1 MNTSALVTLYG
12 IAFLL
17 IAGHLFRRLPA
28 AAAPGAAPALGRWQ
42 ILAWLAVGIAMRLPN
57 LWDTGFHY
65 DTGTYKSWALTASDP
80 AKLLGVYS
88 DGHYTDHPPLLMY
101 VLALVGG
108 VARLLGW
115 ETSTHF
121 TALVKLPML
130 VSDALTA
137 LLLLRI
143 LRRED
148 GSADGQLRALGYA
161 SLYWLNPAL
170 IFISAKWGQTD
181 SLLCLLLVLAWDAWA
196 RSRALP
202 AAVLLGLAVAFK
214 PQGALY
220 AGLFCVALLLDR
232 RPRSALPALTAGVA
246 AYAAAVLPLTW
257 SKPPEWLLALYIG
270 SGEAIDPNYIT
281 VNAYNLW
288 ALLGLNWQTE
298 VGSALGIR
306 TQTWAI
312 AATVALIAALA
323 TLTGLRLRRQQ
334 TDAAARGAHIAWAF
348 VLATIVF
355 FMVAPK
361 MHERY
366 IFMLL
371 PFTLLLAPRHARL
384 PLMLVWT
391 IGAFANIV
399 YVYVYYIDLK
409 SIAPHDTPFIRI
421 NAAFNL
427 AATLLTL
434 LFWLA
439 PQRLA
444 RLGERLR
451 AMQPSWPALALPPAD
466 RWSMRHSLAT
476 AALTAAALAIGL
488 YRLAVSEY
496 PQHGIVG
503 DGFSVEYQYSEPVDA
518 RFMVLYAGEKA
529 NVSTPAKL
537 SLQREVDGNWVDL
550 VSEREF
556 NDFYHLYDI
565 KLDNPGLSTRYRF
578 RTSGKD
584 WRINELGLLGLDG
597 AALMPARVVN
607 VDGPQAAQPPPAQ
620 TDYKAL
626 IDEPATWQHG
636 LGYLGGTYFDEIYHP
651 RSGYE
656 FVHRIRLY
664 DHTHPPLGKWPIM
677 ASIEAFGMTP
687 FGWRFASVVAS
698 ALTVG
703 ALAWGGWLVAGTFTA
718 LLLAGGLGL
727 FEFSRFAIGRYGTI
741 DGWLG
746 LYLLLSFLFLWRAF
760 VRTPHA
766 DWRDGW
772 RLSPSLLAGGAF
784 LGAAIAVKW
793 SAFYGGIGVFLLFV
807 YGLVTTPGTA
817 GTTRLRAALPRIA
830 GAAIALGVVPALLY
844 WLSYLPFMRC
854 MEGSPAL
861 WSAQGWHE
869 FVKSQQYIYNY
880 HSQLTDS
887 HPFASPFWSWPLTL
901 KPLWI
906 FTGEGEP
913 RTAISILG
921 NPLIWW
927 SGLLMLFGLGWRA
940 LRRASRPEL
949 ALLIAWAA
957 LFLPWAMVS
966 RTAFIYHY
974 YPVALILILLITYQ
988 LIRWSQ
994 HPRLRELPLYSVCA
1008 AGALFA
1014 WFYPTISGHP
1024 APLAWFESLRWFPTW
1039 WML

>member
-17 IAGHLFRRLPA
+17 MAGHLSQRLHSA
-28 AAAPGAAPALGRWQ
+28 AAPALTLNRWQ
-42 ILAWLAVGIAMRLPN
+42 ILGWLAIGIAMRLPS

-65 DTGTYKSWALTASDP
+65 DTGTYKSWALLASDP
-80 AKLLGVYS
+80 ANVLGVYS

-101 VLALVGG
+101 VLAIVGAL
-108 VARLLGW
+108 ARLLDW

-130 VSDALTA
+130 VSDTLTA
-137 LLLLRI
+137 LVLLRLLNREQAT
-143 LRRED
+143 LR
-148 GSADGQLRALGYA
+148 SLGLA

-170 IFISAKWGQTD
+170 ILISAKWGQTD
-181 SLLCLLLVLAWDAWA
+181 SILCLLLVLAWNAWTLGRL
-196 RSRALP
+196 RSAAAL
-202 AAVLLGLAVAFK
+202 LALCVAFK

-220 AGLFCVALLLDR
+220 AGLFGVAVLIDQRPRAALL
-232 RPRSALPALTAGVA
+232 ALACGVA
-246 AYAAAVLPLTW
+246 AYAAAVLPLCW
-257 SKPPEWLLALYIG
+257 EKSPAWLLALYIG
-270 SGEAIDPNYIT
+270 SGEATDPNYIT

-288 ALLGLNWQTE
+288 ALIGLNWQTE
-298 VGSALGIR
+298 VGSLLGWR

-312 AATVALIAALA
+312 GVTLVLLTGLAAV
-323 TLTGLRLRRQQ
+323 TGLRLRRS
-334 TDAAARGAHIAWAF
+334 TDAAQRGSHIAWAF
-348 VLATIVF
+348 VLGTIVL
-355 FMVAPK
+355 FMIAPK

-366 IFMLL
+366 ILMLL
-371 PFTLLLAPRHARL
+371 PFTLLLTPISARL

-391 IGAFANIV
+391 VAALANIA

-409 SIAPHDTPFIRI
+409 TIAPHDTPFIRI
-421 NAAFNL
+421 NAGLML
-427 AATLLTL
+427 AASLLTL
-434 LFWLA
+434 ACWLA

-444 RLGERLR
+444 GFAARIGARLPQWPDL
-451 AMQPSWPALALPPAD
+451 AMPATD
-466 RWSMRHSLAT
+466 RWSLRHTLAT
-476 AALTAAALAIGL
+476 AGLTAAALGVGL
-488 YRLAVSEY
+488 YRVGAIEY
-496 PQHGIVG
+496 PVQGIVS
-503 DGFSVEYQYSEPVDA
+503 DGFTVEYQYNEPVDA

-537 SLQREVDGNWVDL
+537 SLQREADGNWIDVI
-550 VSEREF
+550 SEREF

-565 KLDNPGLSTRYRF
+565 KLDNPGPSVRYRF

-597 AALMPARVVN
+597 AALPPARVVN
-607 VDGPQAAQPPPAQ
+607 VDAPQAAQPPLAQ
-620 TDYKAL
+620 TDYGVLA
-626 IDEPATWQHG
+626 DEQANWVHG
-636 LGYLGGTYFDEIYHP
+636 RGYLGGTYFDEIYHP

-656 FVHRIRLY
+656 FLHQIRLY

-703 ALAWGGWLVAGTFTA
+703 VLAWGGWLVAGSFPA

-727 FEFSRFAIGRYGTI
+727 FEFSRFTIGRYGTI
-741 DGWLG
+741 DGWIG
-746 LYLLLSFLFLWRAF
+746 LYVLLAFLFLWRVF
-760 VRTPHA
+760 VRAGHA

-772 RLSPSLLAGGAF
+772 RLSPSLLAAGGF

-807 YGLVTTPGTA
+807 YGLLTTQATA
-817 GTTRLRAALPRIA
+817 QVSRLRAAAPRVL
-830 GAAIALGVVPALLY
+830 GAAIALGLLPALIY

-869 FVKSQQYIYNY
+869 FVKSQQYIYSY
-880 HSQLTDS
+880 HSKLTDS

-927 SGLLMLFGLGWRA
+927 SGLLMVFGLTWRN
-940 LRRASRPEL
+940 LSRPSRPEL
-949 ALLIAWAA
+949 ALLIGWGA

-974 YPVALILILLITYQ
+974 YPVALVLILLITRLLTQ
-988 LIRWSQ
+988 WSQ
-994 HPRLRELPLYSVCA
+994 RSRALPQYYLLA

-1024 APLAWFESLRWFPTW
+1024 APLAWFESLRWLPTW